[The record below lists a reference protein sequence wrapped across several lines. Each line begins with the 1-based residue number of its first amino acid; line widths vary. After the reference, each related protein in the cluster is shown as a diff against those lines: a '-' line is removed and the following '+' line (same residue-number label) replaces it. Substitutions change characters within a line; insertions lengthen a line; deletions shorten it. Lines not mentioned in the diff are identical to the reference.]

1 MRWSWIS
8 FPHHNN
14 LAFPRGP
21 HDTPHVTRES
31 RTVANLELHIGRPG
45 ASWLPPNDQKW
56 SDVRW
61 VSGWGEL
68 AAHWHRGRKF
78 SLSPPFPAPKLAV
91 KDSSCPV
98 LSSSQSLPPSPL
110 QSLHCSSD
118 VLLSCPGT
126 KVSADRKLFTFFF
139 TELIF
144 CHFIMLKWLS
154 KGHDKAS
161 RTGARE
167 GQEHIAPGK
176 GKWKRKEFSSLYL
189 YIIYI

>member
-14 LAFPRGP
+14 LAFPHGP

-31 RTVANLELHIGRPG
+31 HTVANWELHICRPG

-56 SDVRW
+56 SDMRW

-68 AAHWHRGRKF
+68 AARWHKGRKI
-78 SLSPPFPAPKLAV
+78 SPSPPFPALKLVV
-91 KDSSCPV
+91 KGSSCPV
-98 LSSSQSLPPSPL
+98 LSSTQSLPPSPL

-139 TELIF
+139 HQVNFLPLYHAEMTQQRTWQSIQDW
-144 CHFIMLKWLS
+144 C
-154 KGHDKAS
+154 KG
-161 RTGARE
+161 GA
-167 GQEHIAPGK
+167 GTYCPGK
-176 GKWKRKEFSSLYL
+176 GKWKRKEFSSL
-189 YIIYI
+189 